1 MFPVNPRELQR
12 QLKQLKKMGIKMEQI
27 EHVENVYIDLTD
39 KRIVIEKPE
48 VFVIELS
55 GQRMFYILSQDVR
68 EEPKVAIVGSGI
80 TQQQSVQ
87 VSDEDI
93 KFVAE
98 YTGISLDKAR
108 EAIIKAGG
116 DLAKA
121 IEIIENEKKAST

>member
-55 GQRMFYILSQDVR
+55 GQRMFYILSQDVH

>member
-55 GQRMFYILSQDVR
+55 GQRMFYILSQEVR

>member
-68 EEPKVAIVGSGI
+68 EEPKVAILGSEI

>member
-68 EEPKVAIVGSGI
+68 EEPKVAILGSGI